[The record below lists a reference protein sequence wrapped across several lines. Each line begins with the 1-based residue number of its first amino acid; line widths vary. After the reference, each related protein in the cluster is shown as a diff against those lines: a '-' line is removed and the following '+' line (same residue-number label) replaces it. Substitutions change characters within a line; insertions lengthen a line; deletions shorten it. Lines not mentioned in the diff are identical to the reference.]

1 MPFLPTSKKEVEQL
15 GWDQLDVIL
24 FSGDAYVDHPSFGA
38 AVVGRVIESCG
49 LKVAIV
55 PQPNWQDDLRDFRK
69 LGRPRYFFAVS
80 PGAMDSM
87 VNHYTAARRR
97 RSDDAYTPGGR
108 SGARPDYPSVVYTK
122 ILKMLFPDVPVLLG
136 GIEASL
142 RRVTHYDYWQDRLRP
157 SILVDSGADILVYG
171 MGEKPLTEICTLLR
185 KGVPF
190 SSLKTVPQTSFLIPA
205 DSPLPKNK
213 NWETIELYSHEQC
226 LDDKMCYAKNFKH
239 VEEESNRKHA
249 ARLTQQCG
257 NSIIVLNPQY
267 PPMTQQEIDAS
278 FDLPYMY
285 QPHPRYNGKGDI
297 PAFEMIKNS
306 VNLHRGCFGGCSFC
320 TISAH
325 QGKFIASR
333 SVNSIMREVQNLV
346 KQPWFKGYISDLG
359 GPSANM
365 YGLHGRD
372 ESICEVCRRPSCIF
386 PEVCK
391 NMNTD
396 LSPLIELY
404 HKVDALPE
412 VKKSFIGSGVRYDI
426 LLAEGRTPD
435 ETRSHHDYTR
445 ELITKHVSG
454 RLKVAPEHTSKA
466 VLDIMRKPDFC
477 LFHKFKQEFDKINK
491 EEHLNQQLIPYFIS
505 SHPGC
510 HDVDMA
516 ELAAETHDMD
526 FRLEQVQDF
535 TPTPMTV
542 STVIYYSGI
551 HPYTLK
557 PVYTARTPDEK
568 QRQRLF
574 FFWYKPEYKPQI
586 MKALKDL
593 HRFDIIERLF
603 DKSASIPRE
612 ARFSGPSSDSSRD
625 SRKPHGSSNG
635 QSSRLS
641 SPSVKSPDRHHP
653 AKPKSGKN
661 KTSFNPNFY
670 KKK

>member
-1 MPFLPTSKKEVEQL
+1 MQHNNEQSAPLFLPTSKREVEQL
-15 GWDQLDVIL
+15 GWDELDVIL

-38 AVVGRVIESCG
+38 AVVGRVLESCG
-49 LKVAIV
+49 MKVAIV

-69 LGRPRYFFAVS
+69 LGRPRYFFGVS

-108 SGARPDYPSVVYTK
+108 SGARPDYPSIVYTK
-122 ILKMLFPDVPVLLG
+122 ILKMLYPDVPVLLG

-142 RRVTHYDYWQDRLRP
+142 RRVTHYDYWKDSLMP
-157 SILVDSGADILVYG
+157 SILIDSEADILVYG
-171 MGEKPLTEICTLLR
+171 MGEKPLTEIAQLLR

-190 SSLKTVPQTSFLIPA
+190 SSLKTVPQTAFVMSA
-205 DSPLPKNK
+205 DEPLPKNK
-213 NWETIELYSHEQC
+213 RWETIELYSHEDC
-226 LDDKMCYAKNFKH
+226 LRDKMCYAKNFKH

-249 ARLTQQCG
+249 ARLTQRCG
-257 NSIIVLNPQY
+257 DRIIVLNPQY
-267 PPMTQQEIDAS
+267 PPMTETEVDAS
-278 FDLPYMY
+278 FDLPYAY

-306 VNLHRGCFGGCSFC
+306 VCLHRGCFGGCSFC

-333 SVNSIMREVQNLV
+333 SEKSVMREVQNLV

-365 YGLHGRD
+365 YGLHGND
-372 ESICEVCRRPSCIF
+372 ESICEVCRRPSCLF
-386 PEVCK
+386 PQVCK
-391 NMNTD
+391 NLNTD
-396 LSPLIELY
+396 LSRLIKLY
-404 HKVDALPE
+404 HAVDALPE
-412 VKKSFIGSGVRYDI
+412 VKKSFIGSGIRYDI
-426 LLAEGRTPD
+426 MLSEGHNAAEAK
-435 ETRSHHDYTR
+435 SHAEYTR

-466 VLDIMRKPDFC
+466 VLDTMRKPDFA
-477 LFHKFKQEFDKINK
+477 LFGKFKKQFDEINK
-491 EEHLNQQLIPYFIS
+491 QAGLKQQLIPYFIS

-510 HDVDMA
+510 HEVDMA
-516 ELAAETHDMD
+516 ELAAATHDMD
-526 FRLEQVQDF
+526 FKLEQVQDF

-557 PVYTARTPDEK
+557 PVFTARTADEK
-568 QRQRLF
+568 QRQRQF
-574 FFWYKPEYKPQI
+574 FFWYKPECRPQI

-593 HRFDIIERLF
+593 HRLDIAERLF
-603 DKSASIPRE
+603 S
-612 ARFSGPSSDSSRD
+612 
-625 SRKPHGSSNG
+625 GSSHYSDYK
-635 QSSRLS
+635 QSKEHN
-641 SPSVKSPDRHHP
+641 KSNQQNSIVHTQ
-653 AKPKSGKN
+653 KSH
-661 KTSFNPNFY
+661 SFNPNFKKGNNDIRF
-670 KKK
+670 KKKR